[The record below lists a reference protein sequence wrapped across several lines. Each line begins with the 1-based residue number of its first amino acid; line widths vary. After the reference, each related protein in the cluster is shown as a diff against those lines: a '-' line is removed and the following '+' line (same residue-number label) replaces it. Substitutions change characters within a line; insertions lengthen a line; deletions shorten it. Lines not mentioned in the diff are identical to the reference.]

1 MHHLNPLD
9 VTAVTARGA
18 GGRYKATGISN
29 SKPKGLVSM
38 LFSGSPKLQMV
49 LAIVGPSVSCGIF
62 FMLAINYFA
71 AGNHLSVV
79 LMLLMLS
86 MTAYI
91 TVQGCMKVLRTLP

>member
-1 MHHLNPLD
+1 
-9 VTAVTARGA
+9 
-18 GGRYKATGISN
+18 
-29 SKPKGLVSM
+29 M

-91 TVQGCMKVLRTLP
+91 TAQGCMKVLRTLP

>member
-1 MHHLNPLD
+1 
-9 VTAVTARGA
+9 
-18 GGRYKATGISN
+18 
-29 SKPKGLVSM
+29 
-38 LFSGSPKLQMV
+38 